1 MAPDEAEQ
9 PTGAE
14 QATEAEAEHPTGGSM
29 YVKCRAKRLF
39 KLIPKLN
46 DAKRRALS
54 RIGFGGLLE
63 LKFSSFPLAY
73 VEPFLDAFSDG
84 SYVFRTSR
92 LKEFTVSKHDV
103 HDCFLLPYGPNQLEI
118 VQTGRGNNASTIEA
132 TALKKKWRERYNI
145 RKPGAPIP
153 IQKLLDELEAS
164 AEGGDD
170 FCRLFVLFCMSS
182 FLCPTSNNSIDL
194 KILKAVEDVS
204 AIKNYDWCTYV
215 LEGMVSAAESSLRS
229 PTNLLGCIPFL
240 MITYFQR
247 FDYKGKACEHDLP
260 FIKHWDE
267 ARLKDRCAF
276 EIDKNKGLGRLSWSM
291 VKYPRCTLIASSAPV
306 SHPIIPI
313 TSGGEHPL
321 SITAG
326 PKKIIPITSGG
337 EHPLSITAGPKKFIQ
352 IELPAGVKDD
362 EELKA
367 AAVDIALKLKQSAV
381 NAPEFKD
388 FVGESKTED
397 GPERAAELQVAG
409 VLHDLSKD
417 ATDDVGLETM
427 GVGTEIGVVG
437 GKGGN
442 VDELDEA
449 KDKNP
454 ELFEDFD
461 IEFYNTVEV
470 NEVTFRAGGV
480 ENDGS
485 AERQE
490 TRILLERLYSEADVD
505 EAFRLSDEVARGMIV
520 GLGAPYVSADVSL
533 ESEDSDRVVGVK
545 ESKFVVEEELVVGE
559 PEVPS
564 SHMIQSSFNSSAD
577 IHEAFKVATEPASGE
592 VVLVN
597 TDGHEAGITTEE
609 VEHVTSVAAGA
620 EEPAP
625 TNTEVQGVGEGG
637 VSVEDKRVGGH
648 AVSHGEVAGDLGLG
662 ASGIPFTLYS
672 TTEIDE
678 VVGGA
683 PTGGVDL
690 EAGGNT
696 SDIAVE
702 IWTAMKHG
710 KVVDRG
716 TELHSSWDTWMQSNC
731 AAFDLDSD
739 LRSAG
744 TELARTPDKRMRSTD
759 SMEEAEV
766 TAVPIRSAG
775 SLNDTC
781 VRSRR
786 RGRGDGLGCT
796 LQCGDVEENVLLV
809 ARSLRLNLTL
819 LKNVQTL
826 RKHVVDYCFLDDW
839 NYAHNEQ
846 LVYYN
851 RHAALTRANMLT
863 MLPDVSL
870 CDAVIE
876 CWSMLMNRLET
887 DEYDF
892 QRMSFF
898 GIGHM
903 EYLNQLL
910 QSADQTTQDDTILD
924 NLYEMRDLYIQDS
937 QDGSALSDYL
947 ESKGID
953 RGREMVMFEHRQIK
967 LPWQSSSPNLPE
979 SGLFTMMHM
988 LMYDGNPFDNEDLR
1002 RKISRRYLVFQ
1013 LTAALILA
1021 DINTIRDEVVGKVNQ
1036 FLVEKDD
1043 IWTRVHAQRKINKI
1057 IKKK

>member
-14 QATEAEAEHPTGGSM
+14 QPTEAEAEHPTGGSM

-46 DAKRRALS
+46 DAKRSALS

-153 IQKLLDELEAS
+153 IQKLLDELEAD

-204 AIKNYDWCTYV
+204 AIKNYDWCT
-215 LEGMVSAAESSLRS
+215 
-229 PTNLLGCIPFL
+229 
-240 MITYFQR
+240 

-260 FIKHWDE
+260 LIKHWDE

-326 PKKIIPITSGG
+326 PKKFIT
-337 EHPLSITAGPKKFIQ
+337 

-367 AAVDIALKLKQSAV
+367 AAVDIALQLKQSAV

-449 KDKNP
+449 KDKGP

-533 ESEDSDRVVGVK
+533 EVEDSDRVVGVK
-545 ESKFVVEEELVVGE
+545 ESKAVVEEELVVGE

-637 VSVEDKRVGGH
+637 VSVEDKRVGGP

-683 PTGGVDL
+683 HTGGVDL
-690 EAGGNT
+690 EAGSNT
-696 SDIAVE
+696 SDVAVE

-744 TELARTPDKRMRSTD
+744 TKLARTPDKRMRSTD

-924 NLYEMRDLYIQDS
+924 NLYEMWDLYIQDS
-937 QDGSALSDYL
+937 QDVFNMNADLLFVPFNIEGHFACVCFNSKAGTVDLLDHQLHPDPNKSKICKLASLIGSALSDYL

-953 RGREMVMFEHRQIK
+953 RGSEMVMFEHRQIK